1 MAPVRRI
8 RTAAALLVLCKHHNN
23 KKKRNRTCWVREWI
37 LRREMYGAY
46 ANLVNELKIEDA
58 QQFKIFIRMSA
69 VDLEEL
75 LLHVGKY
82 IKKQDTQLRAA
93 ITPSERLMVTLRFLV
108 TGKYF
113 CNSRDPIISPIDVVQ
128 VIHTIP

>member
-1 MAPVRRI
+1 
-8 RTAAALLVLCKHHNN
+8 
-23 KKKRNRTCWVREWI
+23 
-37 LRREMYGAY
+37 MYGAY